1 MSTITFRELTD
12 KEEKDL
18 QYKYRGTVV
27 NVDGIDYLLNDDIY
41 FKFEDYIY
49 HIDCSVDYD
58 SDVLCDS
65 FINVRRSNTTTT
77 FEVEYD
83 VVDFRDPN
91 ASHTISG
98 DELDV
103 VAAHIRN
110 TAIPHSPKKALTCS
124 IVKDNYDN
132 FLDQYY
138 DLPDNVRNKDDVEC
152 LFENTYADVESL
164 LDTMNRTIDENEL
177 AQIQTK
183 VDSILDNARK
193 QLNIN

>member
-1 MSTITFRELTD
+1 MSTITFREITD

-18 QYKYRGTVV
+18 HYKYSGTVV

-49 HIDCSVDYD
+49 HINHSVDYD

-65 FINVRRSNTTTT
+65 FITVRRSNTTT

-83 VVDFRDPN
+83 VVDFRDSN

-98 DELDV
+98 DELDIV
-103 VAAHIRN
+103 TEHIRN
-110 TAIPHSPKKALTCS
+110 NAVMYSPEKVFVCN

-138 DLPDNVRNKDDVEC
+138 DLPGNIRNKDDVDR
-152 LFENTYADVESL
+152 LFETVCEEVESL
-164 LDTMNRTIDENEL
+164 LDNIEKASSEKEWVQL
-177 AQIQTK
+177 QTEI
-183 VDSILDNARK
+183 DSILDNVRE